1 MTAALKS
8 EGPWL
13 KRRDPDDDEVRIAVR
28 CNVCRRWLTDPE
40 SVAYGAGARCRGE
53 RE

>member
-1 MTAALKS
+1 MSAALSS
-8 EGPWL
+8 EGSRL
-13 KRRDPDDDEVRIAVR
+13 ERTPDDDEFRIALR

>member
-1 MTAALKS
+1 MTAAVSS
-8 EGPWL
+8 EGPQL
-13 KRRDPDDDEVRIAVR
+13 ECDPDDDEVRIAVR
-28 CNVCRRWLTDPE
+28 CKVCRRWLTDPE